1 VTHRTPFFRVWLFL
15 VAPVALLAGH
25 GMMRIGSRLPAIPRR
40 VTAYDGGLAVTLAIA
55 LALVVMLTHGVDRSR
70 DTGTLRDAKQI
81 TEGLSGSLRPG
92 DRVFAPIPSNAPLA
106 FYFAQAGL
114 DPAYLSSVPTDSSR
128 VYVVV
133 NTDEGFA
140 LNTSLRERLL
150 QKYTKARL
158 VGRYPSAEVYQLH

>member
-1 VTHRTPFFRVWLFL
+1 
-15 VAPVALLAGH
+15 
-25 GMMRIGSRLPAIPRR
+25 MKIRLPRDPQANVSGHRAKVGRPRR
-40 VTAYDGGLAVTLAIA
+40 ERAFG
-55 LALVVMLTHGVDRSR
+55 
-70 DTGTLRDAKQI
+70 
-81 TEGLSGSLRPG
+81 SGSLRPG

-133 NTDEGFA
+133 NTAEGFA
-140 LNTSLRERLL
+140 LKTSLRERLL